1 MYLFKPLKLQ
11 QKIFRRALLTYKDIQ
26 NTKQHKNV
34 DAKKHDAELH
44 IFKRINHFSMGTLD
58 YHKQEETEYRET
70 RYVAMFPHQYKL
82 NDNKGNT
89 YDMYAKC
96 EKVII
101 GSTKKK

>member
-1 MYLFKPLKLQ
+1 
-11 QKIFRRALLTYKDIQ
+11 
-26 NTKQHKNV
+26 
-34 DAKKHDAELH
+34 
-44 IFKRINHFSMGTLD
+44 MGTLD